1 MSEQRGA
8 MRRAFGLAL
17 GAVVL
22 VALAPAGW
30 SQAAPADK
38 RYRAGKVLVADDFRH
53 GLDAWRVE
61 MERAPSGTAGT
72 VTAKDGVLDINV
84 PAGVTVWFRQELDG
98 PVMIQYEATV
108 VSANGANDRVSD
120 M

>member
-8 MRRAFGLAL
+8 MRRVFGLAL

-38 RYRAGKVLVADDFRH
+38 RYHAGKVLVADDFRH

-72 VTAKDGVLDINV
+72 VTAGSVTAKDGVLDINEIGR
-84 PAGVTVWFRQELDG
+84 AACRGRAEISGV
-98 PVMIQYEATV
+98 A
-108 VSANGANDRVSD
+108 
-120 M
+120 